1 VTATKGVYQGG
12 PTPEGEPPHPP
23 LFSQPTKTKPPAA
36 NGSQIKARVEKLEQ
50 DVTLLA
56 WLHTEQQ
63 QRVVSM
69 AAMVAGLVAE
79 QMQPRVKQEI
89 LRRLMG

>member
-23 LFSQPTKTKPPAA
+23 LFSQPAKTKAAAA
-36 NGSQIKARVEKLEQ
+36 NGSQIKARVEKLES
-50 DVTLLA
+50 DVLVLA

-63 QRVVSM
+63 QRVIST
-69 AAMVAGLVAE
+69 AAMVAGMMAE

>member
-1 VTATKGVYQGG
+1 VTAAQLNGA
-12 PTPEGEPPHPP
+12 PPK
-23 LFSQPTKTKPPAA
+23 TKTPVA
-36 NGSQIKARVEKLEQ
+36 NGSQIKARVEKLEEN
-50 DVTLLA
+50 VTLLA

-63 QRVVSM
+63 QRVMST
-69 AAMVAGLVAE
+69 AALVAGMMAE

>member
-1 VTATKGVYQGG
+1 MTTG
-12 PTPEGEPPHPP
+12 PDVAAQAIAAAKLAQEQANRSPP
-23 LFSQPTKTKPPAA
+23 KTKPPTA
-36 NGSQIKARVEKLEQ
+36 NGSQIKARVEKLEA
-50 DVTLLA
+50 DVQVLA

-63 QRVVSM
+63 QRVVTT
-69 AAMVAGLVAE
+69 AATVAGLVAD